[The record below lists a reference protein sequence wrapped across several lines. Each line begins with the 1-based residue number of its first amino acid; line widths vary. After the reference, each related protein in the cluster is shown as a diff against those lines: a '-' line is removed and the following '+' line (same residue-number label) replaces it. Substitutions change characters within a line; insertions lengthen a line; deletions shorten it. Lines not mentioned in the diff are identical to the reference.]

1 MNNMEQLQHW
11 VESLS
16 AIPVSRGWQRSLMDI
31 TGVTHHEN
39 MWSDIYSFFFNTEE
53 EHGLNDLFIRSF
65 EQLIGIETHFLND
78 FKIVREYVAESN
90 KRIDL
95 LMTDRDKPRAI
106 IIENKVFHSLDND
119 LNLYNRTVQKNG
131 YNDVKVIVLGL
142 KKYALKGKRTN
153 EISHDNLF
161 SITHIDLL
169 KQVMSNLSS
178 YEDGANPHHLYLLQ
192 EFYKNIKN
200 ITNMIDQEELAF
212 FCHEGNME
220 KIIKVHDI
228 YRHIRDYVVTVM
240 ECGQNSLLKN
250 RIESLRLRPKP
261 EREYVKYVFTDP
273 RAKEQMMLT
282 VFYRKNIFRPEH
294 GQCPHIYVVLEIQN
308 KIMEVVKNNVSEY
321 NQLIELYKTDGVI
334 PSETQGKNWWHF
346 AGMVIPLN
354 NLEEDLPRLA
364 DIVSSVINKE
374 CPLLKLGYAIL
385 DRI

>member
-65 EQLIGIETHFLND
+65 EQLIGIESHFLND

-142 KKYALKGKRTN
+142 KICAKR
-153 EISHDNLF
+153 E
-161 SITHIDLL
+161 
-169 KQVMSNLSS
+169 
-178 YEDGANPHHLYLLQ
+178 
-192 EFYKNIKN
+192 KNK
-200 ITNMIDQEELAF
+200 
-212 FCHEGNME
+212 
-220 KIIKVHDI
+220 
-228 YRHIRDYVVTVM
+228 
-240 ECGQNSLLKN
+240 
-250 RIESLRLRPKP
+250 
-261 EREYVKYVFTDP
+261 
-273 RAKEQMMLT
+273 
-282 VFYRKNIFRPEH
+282 
-294 GQCPHIYVVLEIQN
+294 
-308 KIMEVVKNNVSEY
+308 
-321 NQLIELYKTDGVI
+321 
-334 PSETQGKNWWHF
+334 
-346 AGMVIPLN
+346 
-354 NLEEDLPRLA
+354 
-364 DIVSSVINKE
+364 
-374 CPLLKLGYAIL
+374 
-385 DRI
+385 